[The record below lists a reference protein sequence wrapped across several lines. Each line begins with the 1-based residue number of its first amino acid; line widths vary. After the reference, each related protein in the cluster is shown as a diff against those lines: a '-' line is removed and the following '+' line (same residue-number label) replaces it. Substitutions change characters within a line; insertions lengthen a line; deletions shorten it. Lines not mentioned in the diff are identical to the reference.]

1 MRRRTVLTGLLMGL
15 AALPLLAALP
25 AAAQT
30 AQLTDHEKQLYEAA
44 KQEGELTWYVAHYS
58 AENAEAAAAAFT
70 EKFPGVKVNVVRST
84 AQVAYQRLSQDMR
97 AGVAQCDVFSSTD
110 IGHYM
115 ALKDEKALMQYKPEN
130 AGSIL
135 PAFQDIDKDNYYFT
149 TSVGL
154 VLITYNK
161 DKVKEADAP
170 KKWTDLLDPKW
181 KDQVAV
187 GHPGFS
193 GYVGT
198 WVVLM
203 KKMYG
208 WDYFKKLEKNKP
220 RIGRSINDT
229 VTMLNAGEATV
240 AAGPS
245 ATTLT
250 SAARGNPLGLIY
262 PEDGTL
268 LMISP
273 SAIPKNAPHPNAAK
287 LFMEFLL
294 SPEHSKVA
302 VDFYG
307 EPLHSS
313 VKGAPGTKPL
323 DQVKTIRPT
332 PEEIEE
338 GIPEVKEQWR
348 DTFGV

>member
-1 MRRRTVLTGLLMGL
+1 MRNLMMA
-15 AALPLLAALP
+15 AALAVAGMLAISATASAQEMLP
-25 AAAQT
+25 
-30 AQLTDHEKQLYEAA
+30 HEKALYEAA
-44 KQEGELTWYVAHYS
+44 KKEGELTWYVAHYS
-58 AENAEAAAAAFT
+58 AEHAEAAAKVFM
-70 EKFPGVKVNVVRST
+70 EKFPDVKVNVVRST

-110 IGHYM
+110 IGHYTTLKAEKKLM
-115 ALKDEKALMQYKPEN
+115 AFKPKN
-130 AGSIL
+130 ADTVIESFKGL
-135 PAFQDIDKDNYYFT
+135 DPDNFYHT
-149 TSVGL
+149 TNTGL
-154 VLITYNK
+154 VLITYQK
-161 DKVKEADAP
+161 DKVKPEDLP

-181 KDQVAV
+181 KGQVSV

-203 KKMYG
+203 KKLYG
-208 WDYFKKLEKNKP
+208 WDYFKKLEKNQP

-229 VTMLNAGEATV
+229 VTMLNAGEAVV

-273 SAIPKNAPHPNAAK
+273 SGIPANAPHPNAAK
-287 LFMEFLL
+287 LFMEFLM
-294 SPEHSKVA
+294 SPAHSKVTVEFWGDSMHA
-302 VDFYG
+302 G
-307 EPLHSS
+307 IP
-313 VKGAPGTKPL
+313 GPPGTKPL
-323 DQVKTIRPT
+323 NEVKTIRPT
-332 PEEIEE
+332 VEEIED
-338 GIPEVKEQWR
+338 GVPEVKEQWR